1 LLHCNALDVGN
12 EMNRPRH
19 AALFAGAV
27 LAAAA
32 CAAAGQ
38 QAAAPAAARI
48 GFVNTERVMREVV
61 PAQQAQKRLK
71 IDIEKR
77 DQEMRTLVAQ
87 MKKLE
92 LALEKNSPALSES
105 DRRDKQRE
113 FAGLNRDFERK
124 KQEYAEELALRR
136 NEAVAQVLEQ
146 ANRAIR
152 RVAEQENLDVV
163 FQEAA
168 FASQRIDITE
178 KVIKAVNAGAAP
190 AGK

>member
-1 LLHCNALDVGN
+1 MKKLAQFAL
-12 EMNRPRH
+12 M
-19 AALFAGAV
+19 AGAI

-32 CAAAGQ
+32 GTANGQ
-38 QAAAPAAARI
+38 QAPAATPGPAAARI
-48 GFVNTERVMREVV
+48 GFVNTERVMREVI

-71 IDIEKR
+71 TEIEKR
-77 DQEMRTLVAQ
+77 DQEMRGLVAQ

-92 LALEKNSPALSES
+92 NALERNPASLSETE
-105 DRRDKQRE
+105 RRAKQRE
-113 FAGLNRDFERK
+113 FAELNRDFERK

-136 NEAVAQVLEQ
+136 NEAVGQVLEQ

-178 KVIKAVNAGAAP
+178 KVIKAVNAGAAT
-190 AGK
+190 AAK

>member
-1 LLHCNALDVGN
+1 
-12 EMNRPRH
+12 MNKPMH
-19 AALFAGAV
+19 AALVAGTV

-32 CAAAGQ
+32 FPAAGQ
-38 QAAAPAAARI
+38 QAPGQAPPPAAAAPAARI
-48 GFVNTERVMREVV
+48 GFVNTERVMREVI

-71 IDIEKR
+71 TEVEKR
-77 DQEMRTLVAQ
+77 DQEMRALVAQ

-92 LALEKNSPALSES
+92 IALEKNAPPLSEAE
-105 DRRDKQRE
+105 RRLKQRE
-113 FAGLNRDFERK
+113 FAELNRDFERK

-136 NEAVAQVLEQ
+136 NESVGLVLEQ

-152 RVAEQENLDVV
+152 RVAEQENLDAV

-178 KVIKAVNAGAAP
+178 KVIKAVNAGAAQS
-190 AGK
+190 GK

>member
-1 LLHCNALDVGN
+1 
-12 EMNRPRH
+12 MNHPMH
-19 AALFAGAV
+19 AALVAGAV

-32 CAAAGQ
+32 CPAAAQ
-38 QAAAPAAARI
+38 QAPAPAPAVARI

-61 PAQQAQKRLK
+61 PAQQAQRRLK
-71 IDIEKR
+71 VEVEKR
-77 DQEMRTLVAQ
+77 DQEMRGLVAQ

-92 LALEKNSPALSES
+92 LALEKNSPALSEAE
-105 DRRDKQRE
+105 RRDKQRE

-124 KQEYAEELALRR
+124 KQEYSEELALRR
-136 NEAVAQVLEQ
+136 NEAVGQVLEQ

-178 KVIKAVNAGAAP
+178 KVIKAVNAGAAS

>member
-1 LLHCNALDVGN
+1 MKNPTRVALV
-12 EMNRPRH
+12 
-19 AALFAGAV
+19 AGAV

-32 CAAAGQ
+32 CAAAAQ
-38 QAAAPAAARI
+38 QAAPPLQQAPAPAVARI
-48 GFVNTERVMREVV
+48 GFVNTERVMREVI

-71 IDIEKR
+71 IDIDKR
-77 DQEMRTLVAQ
+77 DQEMRALVAQ

-92 LALEKNSPALSES
+92 LALEKNSPALSDAE
-105 DRRDKQRE
+105 RRDRQRE
-113 FAGLNRDFERK
+113 FATLNRDFERK

-152 RVAEQENLDVV
+152 RVAEQDNLDVV

-168 FASQRIDITE
+168 YASQRIDITE

>member
-1 LLHCNALDVGN
+1 
-12 EMNRPRH
+12 MNKATH
-19 AALFAGAV
+19 AALVAGAV

-32 CAAAGQ
+32 CSVAAQ
-38 QAAAPAAARI
+38 QSPAVARI

-71 IDIEKR
+71 VEIDKR
-77 DQEMRTLVAQ
+77 DQEMRALVAQ
-87 MKKLE
+87 MKRLE
-92 LALEKNSPALSES
+92 LALAKNSPALSES
-105 DRRDKQRE
+105 ERRDKQRE

-136 NEAVAQVLEQ
+136 NEAVGQVLEQ

-152 RVAEQENLDVV
+152 RVAEQENLDAV

-178 KVIKAVNAGAAP
+178 KVIKAVNAGGAP

>member
-1 LLHCNALDVGN
+1 MKKLAHFAL
-12 EMNRPRH
+12 M
-19 AALFAGAV
+19 AGAV
-27 LAAAA
+27 LAPVAGTAN
-32 CAAAGQ
+32 GQ
-38 QAAAPAAARI
+38 QAPAATPAPAAARI
-48 GFVNTERVMREVV
+48 GFVNTERVMREVI

-71 IDIEKR
+71 TEIEKR
-77 DQEMRTLVAQ
+77 DQEMRGLVAQ

-92 LALEKNSPALSES
+92 NALEKNPAALSETE
-105 DRRDKQRE
+105 RRAKQRE
-113 FAGLNRDFERK
+113 FAELNRDFERK

-136 NEAVAQVLEQ
+136 NEAVGQVLEQ

-178 KVIKAVNAGAAP
+178 KVIKAVNAGAAT
-190 AGK
+190 AAK

>member
-1 LLHCNALDVGN
+1 MKNPV
-12 EMNRPRH
+12 H
-19 AALFAGAV
+19 AALIAGAV

-32 CAAAGQ
+32 CPAAAQ
-38 QAAAPAAARI
+38 QAAPSPQQAASPAVARI

-61 PAQQAQKRLK
+61 PAQQAQRRLK
-71 IDIEKR
+71 VEVEKR
-77 DQEMRTLVAQ
+77 DQEMRGLVAQ

-92 LALEKNSPALSES
+92 LALEKNSPALSEAE
-105 DRRDKQRE
+105 RRDKQRE

-136 NEAVAQVLEQ
+136 NEAVGQVLEQ

-178 KVIKAVNAGAAP
+178 KVIKAVNAGAAS

>member
-1 LLHCNALDVGN
+1 MKNP
-12 EMNRPRH
+12 MH
-19 AALFAGAV
+19 AALVAGAV

-32 CAAAGQ
+32 YAAAAQ
-38 QAAAPAAARI
+38 QATAPAVARI
-48 GFVNTERVMREVV
+48 GFVNTERVMREVA

-71 IDIEKR
+71 VEIDKR
-77 DQEMRTLVAQ
+77 DQEMRGLVAQ
-87 MKKLE
+87 MKRLE
-92 LALEKNSPALSES
+92 LALEKNSAALSETE
-105 DRRDKQRE
+105 RRARQRE
-113 FAGLNRDFERK
+113 FAELNRDFERK

-152 RVAEQENLDVV
+152 RVAEQDNLDVV

-168 FASQRIDITE
+168 YASQRIDITE
-178 KVIKAVNAGAAP
+178 KVIKAVNAGGAP

>member
-1 LLHCNALDVGN
+1 
-12 EMNRPRH
+12 MNHPMR
-19 AALFAGAV
+19 AALVAGAV

-32 CAAAGQ
+32 CAAAAQ
-38 QAAAPAAARI
+38 QAQAPAVARI
-48 GFVNTERVMREVV
+48 GFVNTERVMREVNS
-61 PAQQAQKRLK
+61 AQQAQRRLK
-71 IDIEKR
+71 VEIDKR
-77 DQEMRTLVAQ
+77 DQEMRGLVAQ

-92 LALEKNSPALSES
+92 LALEKNSPALSEAE
-105 DRRDKQRE
+105 RRDKQRE

-136 NEAVAQVLEQ
+136 NEAVGQVLEQ

>member
-1 LLHCNALDVGN
+1 
-12 EMNRPRH
+12 MNHPMH
-19 AALFAGAV
+19 AALVAGAV

-32 CAAAGQ
+32 CPAAAQ
-38 QAAAPAAARI
+38 QAPVPAVARI
-48 GFVNTERVMREVV
+48 GFVNTERVMRQVNS
-61 PAQQAQKRLK
+61 AQQAQKRLK
-71 IDIEKR
+71 VEIDKR
-77 DQEMRTLVAQ
+77 DQEMRALVAQ
-87 MKKLE
+87 MKRLE
-92 LALEKNSPALSES
+92 LALAKNSPALSES
-105 DRRDKQRE
+105 ERRDKQRE

-136 NEAVAQVLEQ
+136 NEAVGQVLEQ

-168 FASQRIDITE
+168 YASPRIDITE
-178 KVIKAVNAGAAP
+178 KVIKAVNAGGAP

>member
-1 LLHCNALDVGN
+1 MKNPVQV
-12 EMNRPRH
+12 
-19 AALFAGAV
+19 ALFAGAV
-27 LAAAA
+27 LTAVASS
-32 CAAAGQ
+32 AAGQ
-38 QAAAPAAARI
+38 QTPAVTRI

-61 PAQQAQKRLK
+61 PAQQAQRRLK
-71 IDIEKR
+71 VEVEKR
-77 DQEMRTLVAQ
+77 DQEMRGLVAQ

-92 LALEKNSPALSES
+92 LALEKNSPALSEAE
-105 DRRDKQRE
+105 RRDKQRE

-124 KQEYAEELALRR
+124 KQEYSEELALRR
-136 NEAVAQVLEQ
+136 NEAVGQVLEQ

-178 KVIKAVNAGAAP
+178 KVIKAVNAGAAS

>member
-1 LLHCNALDVGN
+1 
-12 EMNRPRH
+12 MNRPRH
-19 AALFAGAV
+19 AALIAGAV

-48 GFVNTERVMREVV
+48 GFVNTERVMREVI
-61 PAQQAQKRLK
+61 PAQQAQRRLK
-71 IDIEKR
+71 IDIDKR
-77 DQEMRTLVAQ
+77 DQEMRGLVAQ

-92 LALEKNSPALSES
+92 LALEKNSPALSEAE
-105 DRRDKQRE
+105 RRDRQRE

-152 RVAEQENLDVV
+152 RVAEQDNLDVV

-168 FASQRIDITE
+168 YASQRIDITE

>member
-1 LLHCNALDVGN
+1 MNNATQ
-12 EMNRPRH
+12 
-19 AALFAGAV
+19 AALVAGAV

-32 CAAAGQ
+32 CAAAAQQAAAPPQ
-38 QAAAPAAARI
+38 QAAAPAVARI
-48 GFVNTERVMREVV
+48 GFVNTERVMREVT

-71 IDIEKR
+71 VEIDKR
-77 DQEMRTLVAQ
+77 DQEMRGLVAQ

-92 LALEKNSPALSES
+92 LALEKNSPALSDAE
-105 DRRDKQRE
+105 RRDKQRE
-113 FAGLNRDFERK
+113 FAALNRDFERK

-136 NEAVAQVLEQ
+136 NEAVGQVLEQ

-168 FASQRIDITE
+168 YASQRIDITE

>member
-1 LLHCNALDVGN
+1 MKNPVQ
-12 EMNRPRH
+12 
-19 AALFAGAV
+19 AALIAGAA

-32 CAAAGQ
+32 FPAAGQ
-38 QAAAPAAARI
+38 QAPAASPAPAAATPAAKI

-71 IDIEKR
+71 IEIDKR
-77 DQEMRTLVAQ
+77 DQEMRGLVAQ

-92 LALEKNSPALSES
+92 LALEKNTPPLSETE
-105 DRRDKQRE
+105 RRTKQRE
-113 FAGLNRDFERK
+113 FTELNRDFERK

-136 NEAVAQVLEQ
+136 NEAVGQVLEQ

-152 RVAEQENLDVV
+152 RVAEQENLDAV

-168 FASQRIDITE
+168 FASGRIDITE
-178 KVIKAVNAGAAP
+178 KVIKAVNAGAAT
-190 AGK
+190 AAK

>member
-1 LLHCNALDVGN
+1 MKNP
-12 EMNRPRH
+12 MH
-19 AALFAGAV
+19 AALVAGAV

-32 CAAAGQ
+32 CAAAAQ
-38 QAAAPAAARI
+38 QAPVPAVARI
-48 GFVNTERVMREVV
+48 GFVNTERVMREVI
-61 PAQQAQKRLK
+61 PAQQAQRRLK
-71 IDIEKR
+71 IEIDKR
-77 DQEMRTLVAQ
+77 DQEMRGLVAQ
-87 MKKLE
+87 MRKLE
-92 LALEKNSPALSES
+92 LALEKNSPALSDTE
-105 DRRDKQRE
+105 RRDKQRE

-136 NEAVAQVLEQ
+136 NEAMAQVLEQ

-152 RVAEQENLDVV
+152 RVAEQDNLDVV

-168 FASQRIDITE
+168 YASRRIDITE

>member
-1 LLHCNALDVGN
+1 MKNP
-12 EMNRPRH
+12 MH
-19 AALFAGAV
+19 AALVAGAV

-32 CAAAGQ
+32 CAAAAQ
-38 QAAAPAAARI
+38 QATAPAVARI
-48 GFVNTERVMREVV
+48 GFVNTERVMREVA

-71 IDIEKR
+71 VEIDKR
-77 DQEMRTLVAQ
+77 DQEMRALVAQ
-87 MKKLE
+87 MKRLE
-92 LALEKNSPALSES
+92 LALAKNSPALSES
-105 DRRDKQRE
+105 ERRDKQRE

-152 RVAEQENLDVV
+152 RVAEQENLDAV

-168 FASQRIDITE
+168 YASQRIDITE

>member
-1 LLHCNALDVGN
+1 MKNPVQV
-12 EMNRPRH
+12 
-19 AALFAGAV
+19 ALFAGAV
-27 LAAAA
+27 LTAVASS
-32 CAAAGQ
+32 AAGQ
-38 QAAAPAAARI
+38 QTPAVARI

-61 PAQQAQKRLK
+61 PAQQAQRRLK
-71 IDIEKR
+71 VEVEKR
-77 DQEMRTLVAQ
+77 DQEMRGLVAQ

-92 LALEKNSPALSES
+92 LALEKNSPALSEAE
-105 DRRDKQRE
+105 RRDKQRE

-124 KQEYAEELALRR
+124 KQEYSEELALRR
-136 NEAVAQVLEQ
+136 NEAVGQVLEQ

-178 KVIKAVNAGAAP
+178 KVIKAVNAGAAS